1 MHWLKLVEILLLLAG
16 IVLVAVGVLAY
27 GQRRKDWLALP
38 RILFNRARDLTL
50 KEYQWLRFGGIL
62 LFAGVVVRIL
72 NLTFYPA

>member
-27 GQRRKDWLALP
+27 GRRRKDWLALP